1 MMGGQS
7 IKEAKNAAKSVNII
21 FSLNEAV
28 GALAESL
35 KIFKV
40 TGRTVFIFNPVT
52 CLLETPGES
61 SSY

>member
-1 MMGGQS
+1 MMEGQF

-40 TGRTVFIFNPVT
+40 TV
-52 CLLETPGES
+52 
-61 SSY
+61 